1 MQAQTA
7 AIVASKSN
15 QNVCVCGKA
24 NPTPCKAT
32 VLEPM
37 QLNRVNLRTFIAE
50 QYGKFVSVD
59 YVKLDGGT
67 RTLTGRL
74 GVKKHLKG
82 GTNNVEADSRPYLTM
97 FDVQLRQ
104 YRTVKLDTV
113 TAMRAAGR
121 VYRIV

>member
-24 NPTPCKAT
+24 NPTPRKAT

-50 QYGKFVSVD
+50 QDGKFLS
-59 YVKLDGGT
+59 
-67 RTLTGRL
+67 TLL
-74 GVKKHLKG
+74 I
-82 GTNNVEADSRPYLTM
+82 ACC
-97 FDVQLRQ
+97 
-104 YRTVKLDTV
+104 
-113 TAMRAAGR
+113 
-121 VYRIV
+121 